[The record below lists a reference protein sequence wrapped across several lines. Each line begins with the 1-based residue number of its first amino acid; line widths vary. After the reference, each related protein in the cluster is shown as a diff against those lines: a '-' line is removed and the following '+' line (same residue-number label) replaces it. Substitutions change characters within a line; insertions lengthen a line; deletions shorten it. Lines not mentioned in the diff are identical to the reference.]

1 MAHIK
6 MPKVFRTLLFWVV
19 VAIAAGIG
27 LGLFVPNWFVVP
39 FATFNAVFGQYL
51 GFVVPLIIVGLVA
64 PALADL
70 GASAGKW
77 LLITTLIAYGSTLF
91 AGFATYFVTKAIYPS
106 LLAGQKMVKLGAP
119 GGAVSSLLGDDFTI
133 PPVFDVFTAL
143 VLAFLLGI
151 GVASVDSRIMREGM
165 REFRNIMLATIKKTI
180 VPLLPLHIFGIFMNL
195 TKSGEI
201 ASVIV
206 AMVKIVIVSILL
218 TFVMLILQYLLAG
231 VIARTNPLVAL
242 GRMMPAYLTALG
254 TASSA
259 ATIPVTLRC
268 SEKNGVSTEVAS
280 FTVPLCATIHLAG
293 STVKIVAF
301 SMAVLYMSG
310 VSVSFGTYAGFIAM
324 LGITM
329 IAAPGVPG
337 GAITAA
343 QGVLQGMLAFTDPM
357 YGLMV
362 ALYVAID
369 SFGTA
374 CNVTGDGAIAMI
386 INKMATGSLGAE
398 RYRSRAVAQEL
409 ASAND

>member
-91 AGFATYFVTKAIYPS
+91 AGFATYFVTKALYPT

-133 PPVFDVFTAL
+133 PPVFNVFTAL

-231 VIARTNPLVAL
+231 IIAHTNPFVAL

>member
-1 MAHIK
+1 MASLRL
-6 MPKVFRTLLFWVV
+6 PKLFRTLLFWVV
-19 VAIAAGIG
+19 LAIAGGIA

-39 FATFNAVFGQYL
+39 FATFNALFGQYL

-70 GASAGKW
+70 GSSAGKW

-91 AGFATYFVTKAIYPS
+91 AGFSTYFVTKALYPT

-119 GGAVSSLLGDDFTI
+119 GGAVSSLLGDNFTI
-133 PPVFDVFTAL
+133 PPVFNVFTAL

-151 GVASVDSRIMREGM
+151 GVASVDSRVMREGM

-206 AMVKIVIVSILL
+206 AMIKIVAVSILL

-231 VIARTNPLVAL
+231 IIARANPFLAL

-310 VSVSFGTYAGFIAM
+310 ISVSFGTYAGFICM
-324 LGITM
+324 LAITM

-374 CNVTGDGAIAMI
+374 CNVTGDGAIAMVV
-386 INKMATGSLGAE
+386 NKLAAGSLGAE
-398 RYRSRAVAQEL
+398 RARSRAVAQEL